1 LHIECRTYERVVF
14 DGRSK
19 GWEEGEI
26 AHKVRLCYNLMDY
39 RHMRKEIK

>member
-1 LHIECRTYERVVF
+1 MHIEYRTHERVVF

-19 GWEEGEI
+19 GRGEGEI